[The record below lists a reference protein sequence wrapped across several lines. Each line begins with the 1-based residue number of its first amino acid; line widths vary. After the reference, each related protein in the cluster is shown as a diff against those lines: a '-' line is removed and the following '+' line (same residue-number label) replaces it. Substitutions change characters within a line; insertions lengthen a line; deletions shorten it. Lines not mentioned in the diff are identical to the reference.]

1 MLEWMGYVKT
11 WVLNVG
17 EGSFRMDPS
26 KWDQDDNPH
35 LNFGIKAGSDH
46 IKLS

>member
-1 MLEWMGYVKT
+1 MLEWIGYVKT

-26 KWDQDDNPH
+26 KWD
-35 LNFGIKAGSDH
+35 
-46 IKLS
+46 